1 MVESSPPGFPTRAV
15 GEIATRELLS
25 CPPGTPIA
33 EAARRMAQSH
43 HSSIIVVEDGRAV
56 GIWTERDALCVD
68 FASPG
73 GFDRPIREVMTSP
86 VRTIDADASV
96 SEAGI
101 AFRDAQVRHLLVVD
115 ADGAPM
121 GMLSQTD
128 VVLNHGVEQYL
139 TLRDVRSVMSRSPV
153 LLAASLPLAEAA
165 GRLRAEGVEAAIVL
179 GGEGEAEPGML
190 TERDLVRLTAERRLD
205 ATAGAAASRPL
216 VAVAARAPLLSARNL
231 FAKHGIRHLAVR
243 GDDGAFV
250 GLLSF
255 SDILATLQ
263 YEYIA
268 QLNATLRERDE
279 ALIRSHQDLF
289 LARAVIEAS
298 LEGVMI
304 VDAQG
309 RIEYV
314 NPAFTRLTGWGA
326 DEVVGRNPNILQ
338 SGRQD
343 EAFYAALWA
352 SLAEKGH
359 WQGEIWNRRKTGEVF
374 AEWLSINAIRDGQG
388 RLVKYAAIFSDI
400 TERKRHEEEVRSL
413 AYVDA
418 LTGLP
423 NRRLLTD
430 RLAQA
435 MAAAHRHG
443 RALAVMFLDLDLFKR
458 INDTFGHDAGDK
470 VLTETAARLRAC
482 VGEGDTV
489 ARIGGDE
496 FVLVLTDLDDPADA
510 GKVAERTIAA
520 VKAPLELGGPGG
532 GRAVFVTTSIGIAV
546 YPSDAEGVDD
556 LLRCADLAMYQ
567 AKQGGRNGF
576 QVYAPALN
584 ARSHEMVTV
593 ENRLRGAL
601 ERGEFSLAYQVKLD
615 LTTGR
620 MAGAEALIRWNHPE
634 HGVVLPAEFLP
645 TVERMGLMPEL
656 GEWVLREACRQNRSW
671 QERGLPPIRMSVNVS
686 PYQFR
691 SAELSETVSRV
702 LAETGLAAI
711 HLELELTEAALVD
724 HPARVA
730 QAVEQMNRLGVVVAI
745 DDFGTRHSCLAA
757 LRTLPIHAVKIDR
770 TFIAALDG
778 GEDGGEGGRERDA
791 DLLRAIVALC
801 HALGLKAIAEGVET
815 VQQVRVLQEA
825 GCDEIQGYL
834 ISRAVSP
841 ADLESLFNRD
851 LLPAT

>member
-1 MVESSPPGFPTRAV
+1 
-15 GEIATRELLS
+15 
-25 CPPGTPIA
+25 
-33 EAARRMAQSH
+33 MAQTQ
-43 HSSIIVVEDGRAV
+43 HSSIVVVEDGRAV
-56 GIWTERDALCVD
+56 GIWTERDALSID
-68 FASPG
+68 FASPD

-86 VRTIDADASV
+86 VRTIRADASV

-101 AFRDAQVRHLLVVD
+101 AFRDGKMRHLLVVD
-115 ADGAPM
+115 ADGAPA
-121 GMLSQTD
+121 GMISQTD

-139 TLRDVRSVMSRSPV
+139 TLRDVRSVMSRAPV

-165 GRLRAEGVEAAIVL
+165 RRLRADGAEAAIVL
-179 GGEGEAEPGML
+179 GGPEAGGGEPGML
-190 TERDLVRLTAERRLD
+190 TERDLVRLTADRRLD
-205 ATAGAAASRPL
+205 ATAGVAASRPL
-216 VAVAARAPLLSARNL
+216 VAVAATAPLLSARNL

-243 GDDGAFV
+243 GDDGDFV

-304 VDAQG
+304 VDERG

-314 NPAFTRLTGWGA
+314 NTAFTRLTGYGA
-326 DEVVGRNPNILQ
+326 DEVIGRNPNILQ
-338 SGRQD
+338 SGVQD

-359 WQGEIWNRRKTGEVF
+359 WQGEIWNRRKNGEVF

-388 RLVKYAAIFSDI
+388 RIMKYAAIFSDI

-510 GKVAERTIAA
+510 GKVAERAIAA
-520 VKAPLELGGPGG
+520 VKAPLDLGGPGA
-532 GRAVFVTTSIGIAV
+532 GRTVFVTTSIGVAV
-546 YPSDAEGVDD
+546 YPGDADGVDE

-584 ARSHEMVTV
+584 ARSHEMLTV
-593 ENRLRGAL
+593 ENRLRAAL

-634 HGVVLPAEFLP
+634 HGVVLPADFLP

-656 GEWVLREACRQNRSW
+656 GEWVLREACRQNKSW
-671 QERGLPPIRMSVNVS
+671 QDRGLPPIRMSVNVS

-691 SAELSETVSRV
+691 SAELSETVGRV
-702 LAETGLAAI
+702 LAETGLAAT
-711 HLELELTEAALVD
+711 HLELELTEAALID
-724 HPARVA
+724 HPTRVA

-770 TFIAALDG
+770 TFIAGLDG
-778 GEDGGEGGRERDA
+778 GGRDV

-801 HALGLKAIAEGVET
+801 HALGLKTIAEGVET
-815 VQQVRVLQEA
+815 VRQVQVLREA

-851 LLPAT
+851 LLPGG

>member
-1 MVESSPPGFPTRAV
+1 
-15 GEIATRELLS
+15 
-25 CPPGTPIA
+25 
-33 EAARRMAQSH
+33 
-43 HSSIIVVEDGRAV
+43 
-56 GIWTERDALCVD
+56 
-68 FASPG
+68 
-73 GFDRPIREVMTSP
+73 
-86 VRTIDADASV
+86 
-96 SEAGI
+96 
-101 AFRDAQVRHLLVVD
+101 
-115 ADGAPM
+115 
-121 GMLSQTD
+121 
-128 VVLNHGVEQYL
+128 
-139 TLRDVRSVMSRSPV
+139 
-153 LLAASLPLAEAA
+153 
-165 GRLRAEGVEAAIVL
+165 
-179 GGEGEAEPGML
+179 
-190 TERDLVRLTAERRLD
+190 RDLVRLTAERRLD
-205 ATAGAAASRPL
+205 ATAGAVASRPL
-216 VAVAARAPLLSARNL
+216 VAVSATAPLLSARNL
-231 FAKHGIRHLAVR
+231 FAQHGIRHLAVR
-243 GDDGAFV
+243 GDGGAFI

-255 SDILATLQ
+255 SDILTTLQ

-304 VDAQG
+304 VDDKG

-314 NPAFTRLTGWGA
+314 NPAFTRLTGYGA
-326 DEVVGRNPNILQ
+326 DEVVGRNPNILK
-338 SGRQD
+338 SGMQD
-343 EAFYAALWA
+343 GAFYAALWA
-352 SLAEKGH
+352 SLARDGH

-388 RLVKYAAIFSDI
+388 RMVKYAAIFSDI

-430 RLAQA
+430 RLSQA

-443 RALAVMFLDLDLFKR
+443 RPLAVMFLDLDLFKR
-458 INDTFGHDAGDK
+458 INDTFGHDAGDM
-470 VLTETAARLRAC
+470 VLAETAARLRAC

-496 FVLVLTDLDDPADA
+496 FVLVLTELDDPADA
-510 GKVAERTIAA
+510 GKVAERAIAA
-520 VKAPLELGGPGG
+520 VKAPLELGGPREGPREGAWG
-532 GRAVFVTTSIGIAV
+532 GRTVFVTTSVGIAV
-546 YPSDAEGVDD
+546 YPGDADGVDD

-584 ARSHEMVTV
+584 ARSHAMLTV
-593 ENRLRGAL
+593 ENRLREAL

-620 MAGAEALIRWNHPE
+620 MVGAEALVRWNHPE

-645 TVERMGLMPEL
+645 TIERMGLMPDL
-656 GEWVLREACRQNRSW
+656 GEWVLREACRQNRNW
-671 QERGLPPIRMSVNVS
+671 QDRGLPSIRMSVNVS

-702 LAETGLAAI
+702 LAETGLAAT
-711 HLELELTEAALVD
+711 HLEVELTEAALVD
-724 HPARVA
+724 HPARVT

-745 DDFGTRHSCLAA
+745 DDFGTRHSCLGA

-770 TFIAALDG
+770 SFIAGLDG
-778 GEDGGEGGRERDA
+778 GEDGGARDA

-801 HALGLKAIAEGVET
+801 HALGLRAIAEGVET
-815 VQQVRVLQEA
+815 VRQVKVLQDA

-834 ISRAVSP
+834 VSRPVSA

-851 LLPAT
+851 LLPSA